1 MKEDGLTTR
10 DIARVHQKG
19 EEKYLAGVEKS
30 LCRILCKQTEGLS
43 LLPAAMDRWKKYAK
57 LRKIWRRVIKDVD
70 IRVTYHD
77 DMAAKLWA
85 FRRLQY
91 THEDRQ
97 KVLWGRPIA

>member
-1 MKEDGLTTR
+1 M
-10 DIARVHQKG
+10 
-19 EEKYLAGVEKS
+19 Y
-30 LCRILCKQTEGLS
+30 

-70 IRVTYHD
+70 IRATYHD

-97 KVLWGRPIA
+97 KTLWGRPIAQLRNQCVKNVEKLDQLADKVESSDQNIGQLTDHRNNLLKG